1 MKNININLNDLTDVW
16 DRIWEECQL
25 EDCHFCAYPES
36 NKIEVY
42 ANEDK
47 KLIARINIVN
57 ITDSYDI
64 AKALFSENK

>member
-25 EDCHFCAYPES
+25 EDCHFCVYPES
-36 NKIEVY
+36 NRIEVY

-64 AKALFSENK
+64 AKELFSENK